1 VEQAMP
7 VPAFLDKLQ
16 AERPPLVEQAIGPGT
31 LCLPESEFRQLRLV
45 NGDGMEVMEIIP
57 EFIFLMRHTGF
68 LIARTEFSDVPG
80 THLPLKVHHHNIS
93 FFKVMQLDHVDDV
106 LVIDR
111 IST

>member
-1 VEQAMP
+1 
-7 VPAFLDKLQ
+7 
-16 AERPPLVEQAIGPGT
+16 
-31 LCLPESEFRQLRLV
+31 
-45 NGDGMEVMEIIP
+45 
-57 EFIFLMRHTGF
+57 MRHTGF
-68 LIARTEFSDVPG
+68 LIARTEFGDVPG